1 MKPLNEEQ
9 SMLIFDL
16 LEGNLSETE
25 KAAAIERIN
34 SDANLKKEY
43 ELLKKTYLQKDDAV
57 HFPDKTALHQI
68 PKSTNRLYLFL
79 KPIAAA
85 AVLLIISGIGIYYFR
100 SQTDT
105 VNTGKI
111 SEKTSPINPPAAK
124 EEKNIPEIPSN
135 APTTLIVLESKHISS
150 PISAADTALNPSA
163 EKPGSNILS
172 LAATAPRAATF
183 TEESTEEIEY
193 RIAFYPQPAAPAT
206 NRKKRSLYYQL
217 FKTGR
222 TMLANLQLPEVKIKT
237 QKSTHRFPNIN
248 IQINTP
254 ANYATYNEN

>member
-1 MKPLNEEQ
+1 
-9 SMLIFDL
+9 MLIFDL
-16 LEGNLSETE
+16 LEGNLTETE
-25 KAAAIERIN
+25 KAAAIERVN

-43 ELLKKTYLQKDDAV
+43 ELLKKTYLQKEDAV
-57 HFPDKTALHQI
+57 HFPNKTALHNI
-68 PKSTNRLYLFL
+68 ANNNKRFYLFM

-85 AVLLIISGIGIYYFR
+85 AVLLIISGIGVYYFR

-105 VNTGKI
+105 INTGKI

-124 EEKNIPEIPSN
+124 EEKNIPEVPLN
-135 APTTLIVLESKHISS
+135 ANMWISCRPPVTLIVSESKRMSS
-150 PISAADTALNPSA
+150 SISAADTALNPSA

-172 LAATAPRAATF
+172 LTATAPRAAAS
-183 TEESTEEIEY
+183 TEVSTEEIEY
-193 RIAFYPQPAAPAT
+193 RIAFYPQPTAPAT

-217 FKTGR
+217 FRTGR

>member
-1 MKPLNEEQ
+1 
-9 SMLIFDL
+9 MLIFDL

-34 SDANLKKEY
+34 SDAILKKEY

-68 PKSTNRLYLFL
+68 PKSTNRLYLFF

-85 AVLLIISGIGIYYFR
+85 AVLLIISGVGVYYFR

-105 VNTGKI
+105 VNTGKTTG
-111 SEKTSPINPPAAK
+111 KTSPTKPPAAK
-124 EEKNIPEIPSN
+124 EEKNIPEVPSN
-135 APTTLIVLESKHISS
+135 PHMWISCRPPIELILSESKRMSS
-150 PISAADTALNPSA
+150 PISAADTALNPST

-193 RIAFYPQPAAPAT
+193 RIAFYPQPTAPAT

>member
-1 MKPLNEEQ
+1 
-9 SMLIFDL
+9 MLIFDL
-16 LEGNLSETE
+16 LEGNLTETE
-25 KAAAIERIN
+25 KAAAIERVN

-43 ELLKKTYLQKDDAV
+43 ELLKKTYLQKEDAV
-57 HFPDKTALHQI
+57 HFPDKTALHNI
-68 PKSTNRLYLFL
+68 ANNNKRFYLFM

-85 AVLLIISGIGIYYFR
+85 AVFLIISGIGVYYFR

-105 VNTGKI
+105 VNTGKTT
-111 SEKTSPINPPAAK
+111 EKTSPTKPPAEK
-124 EEKNIPEIPSN
+124 EEKTIPEVSSN
-135 APTTLIVLESKHISS
+135 APTTRIVSESKRISS
-150 PISAADTALNPSA
+150 PISAADTSTIPSA
-163 EKPGSNILS
+163 EKPGSSILT
-172 LAATAPRAATF
+172 LTATAPRVAASTAV
-183 TEESTEEIEY
+183 STEEIEY
-193 RIAFYPQPAAPAT
+193 IIAFYPQPATPAT

-248 IQINTP
+248 IQINAP

>member
-1 MKPLNEEQ
+1 
-9 SMLIFDL
+9 MLIFDL
-16 LEGNLSETE
+16 LEGNLTETE
-25 KAAAIERIN
+25 KAAAIERVN

-43 ELLKKTYLQKDDAV
+43 ELLKKTYLQKEDAV
-57 HFPDKTALHQI
+57 HFPDKTALHNI
-68 PKSTNRLYLFL
+68 ANNNKRFYLFM

-85 AVLLIISGIGIYYFR
+85 AVFLIISGIGVYYFR

-105 VNTGKI
+105 VNTGKTT
-111 SEKTSPINPPAAK
+111 EKTSPTKPPAEK
-124 EEKNIPEIPSN
+124 EENTIPEVSSN
-135 APTTLIVLESKHISS
+135 APTTRIVSESKRISS
-150 PISAADTALNPSA
+150 PISAADTSTISSA

-172 LAATAPRAATF
+172 LAAISPLEVRTVADI
-183 TEESTEEIEY
+183 TEEIEY
-193 RIAFYPQPAAPAT
+193 RISFYPQQAMPAT

-254 ANYATYNEN
+254 ASYATYNEN

>member
-1 MKPLNEEQ
+1 
-9 SMLIFDL
+9 MLIFDL
-16 LEGNLSETE
+16 LEGNLSEKE
-25 KAAAIERIN
+25 KVSALALIN

-43 ELLKKTYLQKDDAV
+43 ELLKNSYLQKDNAV

-68 PKSTNRLYLFL
+68 PKSTNRFYLFL

-85 AVLLIISGIGIYYFR
+85 AVLLIITGVGVYYFR
-100 SQTDT
+100 SQTNT
-105 VNTGKI
+105 INTGKI

-124 EEKNIPEIPSN
+124 EEKNIPEVTSN
-135 APTTLIVLESKHISS
+135 PHMWISCRPPIKLILSESKRMSS

-172 LAATAPRAATF
+172 HAAIAPRAAAS
-183 TEESTEEIEY
+183 TEVSTEEIEY
-193 RIAFYPQPAAPAT
+193 RIAFYPQPTAPAT

-217 FKTGR
+217 FRTGR

-254 ANYATYNEN
+254 ASYATYHEN